1 MRALWGQIG
10 IRLIIYIYTCICTR
24 IYMYIYNIY
33 ILSGAYELEECPILH
48 YRVEV
53 HLNLKDCNTFLIWT
67 YPQVGHIS
75 LWLWNKC
82 CYHKAG
88 YSQHTKLHVL
98 LIVYTSYDN
107 NTYEGTTNLYAP
119 LEGSSI

>member
-10 IRLIIYIYTCICTR
+10 IRLIIYIYMYMYTY
-24 IYMYIYNIY
+24 IYVYIYNIY
-33 ILSGAYELEECPILH
+33 ILSGAYEWKECPILH
-48 YRVEV
+48 YRVEL
-53 HLNLKDCNTFLIWT
+53 HLNLNHCNTFLIWT
-67 YPQVGHIS
+67 YPQVEHIS
-75 LWLWNKC
+75 LWLWHKC

-107 NTYEGTTNLYAP
+107 NTYEETTKGYVS